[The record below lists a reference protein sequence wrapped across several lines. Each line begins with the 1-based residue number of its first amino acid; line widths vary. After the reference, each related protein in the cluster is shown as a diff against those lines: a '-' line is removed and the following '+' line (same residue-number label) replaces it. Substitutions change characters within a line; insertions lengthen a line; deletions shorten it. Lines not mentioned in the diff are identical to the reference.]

1 MILDVRGLPR
11 RDAFIRVRDG
21 LKEMNDTE
29 LITVIESSEP
39 DAKKMKSF
47 LEMSGMPSRIY
58 QENDHWAVASTCG
71 KCRCV

>member
-1 MILDVRGLPR
+1 
-11 RDAFIRVRDG
+11 
-21 LKEMNDTE
+21 MNDTE